1 MAQVSILRPGEHT
14 EAGVI
19 EMMQRFLVVYEFA
32 HGSYSGYAPDLPGCI
47 SSGNTHKEMRMNMRG
62 AVETHVSLLVEQ
74 GKEIPRQVTTTFH
87 FPKPVNETD
96 VQHWRIERLEIEV
109 LVEGRTTNELASA

>member
-1 MAQVSILRPGEHT
+1 MHLFRKHSQGDADE
-14 EAGVI
+14 
-19 EMMQRFLVVYEFA
+19 
-32 HGSYSGYAPDLPGCI
+32 YA
-47 SSGNTHKEMRMNMRG
+47 G

-74 GKEIPRQVTTTFH
+74 GKEIPRKVTTTFH